1 MPSDGDGIHDVAGCA
16 EKGHGVFQ
24 RVEQAIIR
32 ARKFTL
38 PVRAAKESRGFGRV
52 GGMSFPDHVAVLAGL
67 VRRPSVNPMGRDV
80 SGPQYLEGRVSDF
93 LCQQFATAGIPWV
106 RQPVAPG
113 RDNVIARLEGT
124 VPDSPVILWDAHQD
138 TVPGEGMS
146 IEPFVP
152 LVRDGRMYGRGTCDV
167 KGGLAAMT
175 VALERLA
182 RVPDRRATVVLA
194 ATVNE
199 EFGFSGALALS
210 RLWGTEDVAPVDPAV
225 RALVTRRPDVAFV
238 AEPTGLDLV
247 VAHKGSLKWRVR
259 VQGRACHGAF
269 PEQGENA
276 LYAAARA
283 ALAIES
289 LAGELL
295 GRNPEHPCGPPTLSL
310 GTLHGGTGVN
320 LVPDLAVLE
329 LERRL
334 LPGESAAAARAEVI
348 ARIAAAC
355 PNVRIE
361 HEPPFN
367 DAYGLPDGT
376 AASQAAPW
384 VEALAAAAARTGR
397 GRRTAARYGT
407 NAGVYAAAGVPS
419 VVFGPGSIAQ
429 AHTADEWIDLDE
441 LACAVD
447 ILVAAVS
454 G

>member
-1 MPSDGDGIHDVAGCA
+1 M
-16 EKGHGVFQ
+16 K
-24 RVEQAIIR
+24 QAIDR
-32 ARKFTL
+32 RPKFTL
-38 PVRAAKESRGFGRV
+38 PVGAAKESGPSGSV
-52 GGMSFPDHVAVLAGL
+52 IWMSFPDHVAVLAAL

-80 SGPQYLEGRVSDF
+80 SGPHYLEGRVSDF
-93 LCQQFATAGIPWV
+93 LCQQFEAAGIPWV
-106 RQPVAPG
+106 RQPVSPG
-113 RDNVIARLEGT
+113 RDNVIARLESPI
-124 VPDSPVILWDAHQD
+124 PDSPVILWDAHQD

-175 VALERLA
+175 VAIQRLA
-182 RVPDRRATVVLA
+182 RLPDRRATVVLA

-210 RLWGTEDVAPVDPAV
+210 RLWGADRSAPNDSTVGQ
-225 RALVTRRPDVAFV
+225 LVTRRPDVAFV

-259 VQGRACHGAF
+259 VHGRACHGAF

-283 ALAIES
+283 AAAIES

-295 GRNPEHPCGPPTLSL
+295 GRNPDHPCGPPTLSL

-355 PNVRIE
+355 PNVKIE

-376 AASQAAPW
+376 AAPQAASW
-384 VEALAAAAARTGR
+384 IEALAAAAARVGR

-407 NAGVYAAAGVPS
+407 NAGVYAASGVPS
-419 VVFGPGSIAQ
+419 VVFGPGSISQ
-429 AHTADEWIDLDE
+429 AHTADEWIDLEE
-441 LACAVD
+441 LASAVD
-447 ILVAAVS
+447 VLVAAVAD
-454 G
+454 

>member
-1 MPSDGDGIHDVAGCA
+1 MSVTDHIA
-16 EKGHGVFQ
+16 
-24 RVEQAIIR
+24 
-32 ARKFTL
+32 L
-38 PVRAAKESRGFGRV
+38 LAA
-52 GGMSFPDHVAVLAGL
+52 L

-80 SGPQYLEGRVSDF
+80 SGPDYLEGRVSDYLSQRF
-93 LCQQFATAGIPWV
+93 SAAGIPWL

-113 RDNVIARLEGT
+113 RDNVIARLEAT
-124 VPDSPVILWDAHQD
+124 VPDGPVLIWDAHQD
-138 TVPGEGMS
+138 TVPVEGMS

-152 LVRDGRMYGRGTCDV
+152 LVREGRMYGRGTCDV

-175 VALERLA
+175 AALERLA
-182 RVPDRRATVVLA
+182 TAPERRATVVLT

-199 EFGFSGALALS
+199 EFGFSGALAVT
-210 RLWGTEDVAPVDPAV
+210 RLWKASGDSPEPAAGDGAA
-225 RALVTRRPDVAFV
+225 RSLLSLMSFMGGRPAVAFV
-238 AEPTGLDLV
+238 AEPTELDLV

-259 VQGRACHGAF
+259 VHGRACHGAF
-269 PEQGENA
+269 PERGENA
-276 LYAAARA
+276 LYAAGRA
-283 ALAIES
+283 VLAIES
-289 LAGELL
+289 LAAELL
-295 GRNPEHPCGPPTLSL
+295 ARHADHPCGPPTLSL

-334 LPGESAAAARAEVI
+334 LPGESAAAARDEIV

-355 PNVRIE
+355 PGVRIE

-376 AASQAAPW
+376 AAPAAAPW
-384 VEALAAAAARTGR
+384 VEALAAAAGQRGR

-441 LACAVD
+441 LAAAVD
-447 ILVAAVS
+447 VLVAVVT
-454 G
+454 GRGV